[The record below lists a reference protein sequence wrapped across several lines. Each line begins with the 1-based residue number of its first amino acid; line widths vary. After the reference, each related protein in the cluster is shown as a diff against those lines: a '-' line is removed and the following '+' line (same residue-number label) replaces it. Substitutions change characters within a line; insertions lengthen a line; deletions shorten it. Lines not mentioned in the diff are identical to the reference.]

1 MNQKK
6 DTISV
11 GGSAARIGVSA
22 AAWALSS
29 GVSASFFTW
38 DGGE

>member
-11 GGSAARIGVSA
+11 GGSVAGTGVSA
-22 AAWALSS
+22 ATWAVSS
-29 GVSASFFTW
+29 GVSASFSTW
-38 DGGE
+38 GGE